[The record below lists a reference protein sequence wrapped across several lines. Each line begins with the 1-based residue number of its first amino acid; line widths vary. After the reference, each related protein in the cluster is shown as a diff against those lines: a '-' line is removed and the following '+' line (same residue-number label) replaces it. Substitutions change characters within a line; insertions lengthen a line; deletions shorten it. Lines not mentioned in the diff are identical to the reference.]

1 MNKRQKVL
9 LMIFAVA
16 LLYLAFDRGWFNL
29 GTTTTETN
37 NEIAGDLI
45 EEKAQTMGLQQLANI
60 PMLDVLSW
68 EKDWEKDPFY
78 YVDEAHIQRDESV
91 INKFF
96 GGDEGQIKNLQLTGI
111 SQQGSSA
118 FAIINGDIVTVGD
131 VIAGM
136 RVEKITFNYVIL
148 AQGTKTVRL
157 SLNE

>member
-1 MNKRQKVL
+1 MNKRQIVL
-9 LMIFAVA
+9 LIIFALA
-16 LLYLAFDRGWFNL
+16 LLYLAYDRGWLNP
-29 GTTTTETN
+29 GAKANMTN
-37 NEIAGDLI
+37 NENAGDLI
-45 EEKAQTMGLQQLANI
+45 EESAQTMGLQQLVNI
-60 PMLDVLSW
+60 PLLDVFNW